1 MCLPPGSGIG
11 NSAGLNQGEKI
22 ILDGRFK
29 ISDLKL
35 LILNFVFKSAICNL
49 KSPINS
55 KYGT

>member
-35 LILNFVFKSAICNL
+35 LILNFVFKSAI
-49 KSPINS
+49 
-55 KYGT
+55 